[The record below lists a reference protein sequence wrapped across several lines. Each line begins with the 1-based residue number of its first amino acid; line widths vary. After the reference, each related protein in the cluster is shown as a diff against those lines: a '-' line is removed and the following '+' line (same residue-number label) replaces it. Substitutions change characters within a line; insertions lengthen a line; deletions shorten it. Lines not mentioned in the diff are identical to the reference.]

1 MKRFFTFLLAA
12 LTVFAFISCKDNSTS
27 PNNTGGIG
35 GGGIGGGGGGG
46 VNVSFTVALAQDNQ
60 QQYFFEFKPSTSVV
74 INTITANC
82 PAAGVNNEQ
91 VTADGTT
98 VFTANDPAYIGPV
111 SGLAQGQQWNFSL
124 VGKVGSSNG
133 ASYTATANITIQ

>member
-1 MKRFFTFLLAA
+1 MFFIVKTNLPPLFEGFLFCRFGQ
-12 LTVFAFISCKDNSTS
+12 IW
-27 PNNTGGIG
+27 
-35 GGGIGGGGGGG
+35 
-46 VNVSFTVALAQDNQ
+46 
-60 QQYFFEFKPSTSVV
+60 FKPSTSVV

-111 SGLAQGQQWNFSL
+111 SGLAQGQQWNFSI

>member
-1 MKRFFTFLLAA
+1 MKKIFSFFLVLIA
-12 LTVFAFISCKDNSTS
+12 FAFMSCGDDATG
-27 PNNTGGIG
+27 PNT
-35 GGGIGGGGGGG
+35 GGIGGGGGGG
-46 VNVSFTVALAQDNQ
+46 NVSFTVALAQDNQ

-111 SGLAQGQQWNFSL
+111 SGLAQGQQWNFSI